1 MNTRQQWRL
10 GRRPTGAPTPQ
21 DFTWH
26 EEPLPTPE
34 PGEVL
39 VENHFLSL
47 DPYMR
52 GRMNAGKNYAA
63 PQPLDEVMI
72 GGTVGRVVQSR
83 HPDFA
88 VGDAVVG
95 MGGWQSHSVFADPT
109 VGMWRKVSAK
119 VPLPAYLGVVGM
131 PGVTAWVGV
140 NRILQPQVG
149 ETLLVSAASGAVG
162 SVVGQLAKAK
172 DARVVGLAGGPDKCA
187 YVRDDLGFDACLDHK
202 ALPDLAS
209 MRRALAEVA
218 PNGVDCIFENVGG
231 VGFDAALGATNA
243 FARVAVCGLIAGY
256 NGEPIA
262 LTNTRALLVNRLRVQ
277 GFIVTEHPDAW
288 PPALAELESLVAAG
302 ALRFRQ
308 SVSQGLASAP
318 EAFVGLLQGRNFGKQ
333 LVQLVG

>member
-26 EEPLPTPE
+26 EEPLPTPG

-52 GRMNAGKNYAA
+52 GRMNASKNYAA

-119 VPLPAYLGVVGM
+119 VPLSAYLGVVGM

-140 NRILQPQVG
+140 NRILQPQAG

-172 DARVVGLAGGPDKCA
+172 GARVVGLAGGPDKCA
-187 YVRDDLGFDACLDHK
+187 YVCDDLGFDACLDHK

-209 MRRALAEVA
+209 MQRALAEVA

-318 EAFVGLLQGRNFGKQ
+318 KAFIGLLQGRNFGKQ